1 MKEMTDLSVLHT
13 KLRLWLES
21 CQTEVNGHIAMLEKQ
36 WNLGK
41 IQAVLLTL
49 PMK

>member
-21 CQTEVNGHIAMLEKQ
+21 CQTKVNGHIAMLEK
-36 WNLGK
+36 LM
-41 IQAVLLTL
+41 LRRFL
-49 PMK
+49 PV